1 MTDVKEESKEKHDEK
16 MSKDIGNQKGHRQIR
31 RCL

>member
-16 MSKDIGNQKGHRQIR
+16 MSKDIRKSKVQTIM
-31 RCL
+31 RCQ

>member
-16 MSKDIGNQKGHRQIR
+16 MSKDIRNQKGHRQIR
-31 RCL
+31 RCS

>member
-16 MSKDIGNQKGHRQIR
+16 ISKDIGKSKVQTIM